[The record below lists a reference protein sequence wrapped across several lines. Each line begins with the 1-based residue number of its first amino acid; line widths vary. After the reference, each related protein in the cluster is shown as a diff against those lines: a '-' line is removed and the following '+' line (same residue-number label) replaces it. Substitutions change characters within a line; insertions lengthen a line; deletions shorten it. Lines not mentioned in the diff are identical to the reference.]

1 MNDICN
7 VCKGGSLISIV
18 ILKNGLSALD
28 LDLKSRSL
36 KSFFGHI
43 THSVTKIV
51 KHKIKK
57 GNWFNNC
64 VRLKYIVRLFT
75 SYLHKY
81 IPYNVIHS
89 LLASAFDNIMT
100 WWTVRRNFEQFK
112 VKRGHLNGV
121 HHNNFRL

>member
-7 VCKGGSLISIV
+7 VCKGGSLMSIV

-28 LDLKSRSL
+28 LDLKSGPLS
-36 KSFFGHI
+36 SFIGHI
-43 THSVTKIV
+43 IHSVTKIV

-81 IPYNVIHS
+81 IPLNVIQYIVCWP
-89 LLASAFDNIMT
+89 L
-100 WWTVRRNFEQFK
+100 
-112 VKRGHLNGV
+112 
-121 HHNNFRL
+121 RLTI